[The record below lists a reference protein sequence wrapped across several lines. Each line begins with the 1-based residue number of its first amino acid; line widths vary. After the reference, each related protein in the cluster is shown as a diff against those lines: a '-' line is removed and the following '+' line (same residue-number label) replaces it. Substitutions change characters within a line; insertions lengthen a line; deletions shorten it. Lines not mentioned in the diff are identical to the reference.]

1 MGKKKSIGLPGGPNE
16 FLQDITQYISVEGY
30 KRYSDDLNNPFNI
43 IDSGNITMEDV
54 DFPVIGID
62 NLGNS
67 QMMQPGMNYQ
77 FPGDQ
82 VFEVPKA
89 QYGDETV
96 QEEFEI
102 DDRTGK
108 INTRKGYDEGKL
120 FEFAKDKYEKIDTQ
134 KQKDDLLYKLS
145 TPAFRERYK
154 KNIFNISG
162 ENLSD
167 EELTSRINSQIDF
180 TAAGPDFA
188 VKMPFV
194 THSSNKGYK
203 RGITPFIYPF
213 SSSQELDYRNARG
226 LYQKNFNI
234 DYPDGS
240 TPDFPEFDQYSYLIQ
255 LADKRDPYIMGDRD
269 VVPFDKEK
277 GTIVHEYAHSYN
289 TENSPLFEP
298 EGEDFTVV
306 DKGNTWERIPG
317 KRYKNWLSNL
327 FGEDYFTQEGQK
339 YGSWAMKPWEI
350 SSVRSE
356 NEQSLKNAN
365 IWDNTKGEFGEGN
378 LNKML
383 SSRRFNPESAARMH
397 LDKLGYSELE
407 RIQYGIKRLKI
418 EQGDLN
424 DEIAEARPGSR
435 NNDFIINN
443 IINSEYEPS
452 MDMDTFNTIF
462 NSSQNDLKDKQKYSD
477 YNSLLEDYNGKNK
490 RKKKIATKVLDVIY
504 SGVKN
509 KLNEGYTE
517 KKINLQNTFDEK
529 KKEVLPKMKM
539 YFNEIA
545 VNNSDQPE
553 MAQYGGALPKAQK
566 GATISQYKEPAWYEK
581 AGDYLAS
588 PMTSL
593 GYLVRG
599 QGLPDRIPINAE
611 NRNVFDMAYDVI
623 NPVAWAAYAES
634 ADKNL
639 EEGNYLAAGFDAMAA
654 IPVIPSFVSRGSK
667 VVKATKGAPQLYK
680 RPYRALDQMLDMEG
694 ASSFVTEKPMTFTHI
709 SSNPALGLDNIK
721 TTEAIPVGKRPKAG
735 KRIIRDVEAG
745 VSDPRNAPAGFYTI
759 SPEVGVRSTFAGSGS
774 PGSHRY
780 NFEMPA
786 GSRVL
791 DFPGGTSVMSAGNLQ
806 EALDMGYDVIR
817 GNDMGV
823 GVEFLP
829 LNKSK
834 MSEFRGELI
843 KKYGGLLPTAQKG
856 REQATISA
864 YEEPAWYE
872 KAADYLANPFT
883 SFGYSV
889 RGEDIPD
896 GLDVNNPNR
905 NNFDMVVD
913 ILNPF
918 AWYQYGENAAQDF
931 KEEEYL
937 NATFN
942 TLGALP
948 FIPASL
954 VAAKNL
960 KTPLQKIAANT
971 SRSMSNANAN
981 VKGRIPSVR
990 PNWSKWNKE
999 IPNNKSLME
1008 EYNAIEKIGKADGT
1022 WMKNPDGSMFK
1033 GTPEQWVQIR
1043 SSNYKKA
1050 FPNALLDDS
1059 GSPLI
1064 NYHGSGSKFDI
1075 FDESK
1080 FYSGEYG
1087 KGVYTSTDKEA
1098 ILKSY
1103 ANPNKN
1109 RTKKIAGKSGT
1120 DKPTANL
1127 YELYIN
1133 AKNPLTTDD
1142 ILDYRN
1148 FGKIMDNLPSLADW
1162 KASDLGKRLIKQNQW
1177 LKTDDD
1183 IISFIK
1189 MNFPRNPVKESF
1201 IDQGG
1206 DFLRAIDSPLQEG
1219 VTPFNNQMKSS
1230 IGNNGMFDMTDPNI
1244 YKQKG
1249 GESLEEYQDKG
1260 EVEKNLDAINKQ
1272 LAKKTY
1278 NPYRDIDEESQ
1289 TRRTELTDAINFI
1302 VNDQG
1307 GDENLRDLLIMTA
1320 FMENSYGANADAYG
1334 RDYTRGPMS
1343 IDDIAYKHMFEMRK
1357 GANDYTAS
1365 QKKYIDW
1372 FDSMGYDLEH
1382 MDEHLRNDIKA
1393 NVAASRYQYGTNKNP
1408 LPSSKD
1414 PKALY
1419 NYYMDTYNRTDK
1431 NHYDRF
1437 LKGYNEFIGK
1447 KEFGGSI
1454 NKYLTYKKFMNG
1466 GYTGNDKI
1474 EAEKIYDKLNRI
1486 HYRDAKQRGLSP
1498 QNYIMT
1504 NLLGNS

>member
-452 MDMDTFNTIF
+452 MDMNTFNTIF

-581 AGDYLAS
+581 A
-588 PMTSL
+588 
-593 GYLVRG
+593 
-599 QGLPDRIPINAE
+599 
-611 NRNVFDMAYDVI
+611 
-623 NPVAWAAYAES
+623 
-634 ADKNL
+634 
-639 EEGNYLAAGFDAMAA
+639 
-654 IPVIPSFVSRGSK
+654 
-667 VVKATKGAPQLYK
+667 
-680 RPYRALDQMLDMEG
+680 
-694 ASSFVTEKPMTFTHI
+694 
-709 SSNPALGLDNIK
+709 
-721 TTEAIPVGKRPKAG
+721 
-735 KRIIRDVEAG
+735 
-745 VSDPRNAPAGFYTI
+745 
-759 SPEVGVRSTFAGSGS
+759 
-774 PGSHRY
+774 
-780 NFEMPA
+780 
-786 GSRVL
+786 
-791 DFPGGTSVMSAGNLQ
+791 
-806 EALDMGYDVIR
+806 
-817 GNDMGV
+817 
-823 GVEFLP
+823 
-829 LNKSK
+829 
-834 MSEFRGELI
+834 
-843 KKYGGLLPTAQKG
+843 
-856 REQATISA
+856 
-864 YEEPAWYE
+864 
-872 KAADYLANPFT
+872 ADYLANPFT

-971 SRSMSNANAN
+971 SRSMSNANTN
-981 VKGRIPSVR
+981 VKGGIPSVR

>member
-54 DFPVIGID
+54 DFPVMGID

-82 VFEVPKA
+82 VFEVPMAQTGIEVPKRQGVRDNGDGSVSTHLMATETLDGINWVSFPTLFQDPDGTWIDMSTKPWKEAYKEAERRGELIDFGTDKESAIKFGKGSWKPKA

-255 LADKRDPYIMGDRD
+255 LADKRDPYIMGERD

-317 KRYKNWLSNL
+317 KKYKNWLSNL

-407 RIQYGIKRLKI
+407 RIQYGIKRLKR

-424 DEIAEARPGSR
+424 DEIAYARPGSR

-477 YNSLLEDYNGKNK
+477 YNSLLEDYNGTNK

-517 KKINLQNTFDEK
+517 KEINLQNTFDEK

-553 MAQYGGALPKAQK
+553 MAQYGGA
-566 GATISQYKEPAWYEK
+566 
-581 AGDYLAS
+581 
-588 PMTSL
+588 
-593 GYLVRG
+593 
-599 QGLPDRIPINAE
+599 
-611 NRNVFDMAYDVI
+611 
-623 NPVAWAAYAES
+623 
-634 ADKNL
+634 
-639 EEGNYLAAGFDAMAA
+639 
-654 IPVIPSFVSRGSK
+654 
-667 VVKATKGAPQLYK
+667 
-680 RPYRALDQMLDMEG
+680 
-694 ASSFVTEKPMTFTHI
+694 
-709 SSNPALGLDNIK
+709 
-721 TTEAIPVGKRPKAG
+721 
-735 KRIIRDVEAG
+735 
-745 VSDPRNAPAGFYTI
+745 
-759 SPEVGVRSTFAGSGS
+759 
-774 PGSHRY
+774 
-780 NFEMPA
+780 
-786 GSRVL
+786 
-791 DFPGGTSVMSAGNLQ
+791 
-806 EALDMGYDVIR
+806 
-817 GNDMGV
+817 
-823 GVEFLP
+823 
-829 LNKSK
+829 
-834 MSEFRGELI
+834 
-843 KKYGGLLPTAQKG
+843 LPTAQKG

-971 SRSMSNANAN
+971 SRSMSNANTN
-981 VKGRIPSVR
+981 VKGGIPSVR

-1059 GSPLI
+1059 GFPLI

-1189 MNFPRNPVKESF
+1189 TNFPRNPVKESF

-1278 NPYRDIDEESQ
+1278 NPYRDIDEKSQ
-1289 TRRTELTDAINFI
+1289 KRRTELTDAINFI

-1372 FDSMGYDLEH
+1372 FDSMGYDIEH

-1474 EAEKIYDKLNRI
+1474 EAEKIYDKLNRM

>member
-553 MAQYGGALPKAQK
+553 MAQYGGALP
-566 GATISQYKEPAWYEK
+566 
-581 AGDYLAS
+581 
-588 PMTSL
+588 
-593 GYLVRG
+593 
-599 QGLPDRIPINAE
+599 
-611 NRNVFDMAYDVI
+611 
-623 NPVAWAAYAES
+623 
-634 ADKNL
+634 
-639 EEGNYLAAGFDAMAA
+639 
-654 IPVIPSFVSRGSK
+654 
-667 VVKATKGAPQLYK
+667 
-680 RPYRALDQMLDMEG
+680 
-694 ASSFVTEKPMTFTHI
+694 
-709 SSNPALGLDNIK
+709 
-721 TTEAIPVGKRPKAG
+721 
-735 KRIIRDVEAG
+735 
-745 VSDPRNAPAGFYTI
+745 
-759 SPEVGVRSTFAGSGS
+759 
-774 PGSHRY
+774 
-780 NFEMPA
+780 
-786 GSRVL
+786 
-791 DFPGGTSVMSAGNLQ
+791 
-806 EALDMGYDVIR
+806 
-817 GNDMGV
+817 
-823 GVEFLP
+823 
-829 LNKSK
+829 
-834 MSEFRGELI
+834 
-843 KKYGGLLPTAQKG
+843 TAQKG

-1230 IGNNGMFDMTDPNI
+1230 IHKDLLLRKLKKLQN
-1244 YKQKG
+1244 
-1249 GESLEEYQDKG
+1249 
-1260 EVEKNLDAINKQ
+1260 INKNQ
-1272 LAKKTY
+1272 SPLRVADPTMWINQTIKCEHSEHHQQNNEDSNKK
-1278 NPYRDIDEESQ
+1278 
-1289 TRRTELTDAINFI
+1289 RTAAH
-1302 VNDQG
+1302 QQ
-1307 GDENLRDLLIMTA
+1307 
-1320 FMENSYGANADAYG
+1320 
-1334 RDYTRGPMS
+1334 P
-1343 IDDIAYKHMFEMRK
+1343 KRK
-1357 GANDYTAS
+1357 
-1365 QKKYIDW
+1365 
-1372 FDSMGYDLEH
+1372 
-1382 MDEHLRNDIKA
+1382 
-1393 NVAASRYQYGTNKNP
+1393 
-1408 LPSSKD
+1408 
-1414 PKALY
+1414 
-1419 NYYMDTYNRTDK
+1419 
-1431 NHYDRF
+1431 
-1437 LKGYNEFIGK
+1437 IGK
-1447 KEFGGSI
+1447 K
-1454 NKYLTYKKFMNG
+1454 
-1466 GYTGNDKI
+1466 
-1474 EAEKIYDKLNRI
+1474 
-1486 HYRDAKQRGLSP
+1486 H
-1498 QNYIMT
+1498 NY
-1504 NLLGNS
+1504 S

>member
-16 FLQDITQYISVEGY
+16 YITHVSQMFSTEGY
-30 KRYSDDLNNPFNI
+30 KRNSPDVNNPYNVI
-43 IDSGNITMEDV
+43 ASANITMDGV
-54 DFPVIGID
+54 DIPVRGYGNNGMIQDMIPGGGDYNYGNADYVVEVPMAQYGIENKYPLPKRKGVRLNYDEEGNVNGESTHIMKAEIVDGKWYGFPTLFQNDDDSWD
-62 NLGNS
+62 NTFELLINENEKNWMPAFKEAKRRGELIE
-67 QMMQPGMNYQ
+67 
-77 FPGDQ
+77 FGDDMESAIK
-82 VFEVPKA
+82 FGEGSWKPKA

-96 QEEFEI
+96 QTEFEI

-108 INTRKGYDEGKL
+108 INTTKGYDESKL
-120 FEFAKDKYEKIDTQ
+120 FEFVKDKYEKIDTQ

-203 RGITPFIYPF
+203 RGLTPFLNPF
-213 SSSQELDYRNARG
+213 SSSQELDYRDAAG
-226 LYQKNFNI
+226 LYQKNFNT

-255 LADKRDPYIMGDRD
+255 LADKRRPDIMGDRD

-298 EGEDFTVV
+298 QGEDFTVV

-327 FGEDYFTQEGQK
+327 FGEDYFTQEEQPF
-339 YGSWAMKPWEI
+339 GSWAMKPWEI

-383 SSRRFNPESAARMH
+383 SSRRFDPESAARMH
-397 LDKLGYSELE
+397 LDKLGYTELE
-407 RIQYGIKRLKI
+407 NIRYGIKRLKI
-418 EQGDLN
+418 EQEDLN
-424 DEIAEARPGSR
+424 DEIAYARPGSR

-477 YNSLLEDYNGKNK
+477 YNSLLEDYNGTNK

-517 KKINLQNTFDEK
+517 KKTNLQNTFDEK

-545 VNNSDQPE
+545 VNNSDQAE

-566 GATISQYKEPAWYEK
+566 GATISQY
-581 AGDYLAS
+581 
-588 PMTSL
+588 
-593 GYLVRG
+593 
-599 QGLPDRIPINAE
+599 
-611 NRNVFDMAYDVI
+611 
-623 NPVAWAAYAES
+623 
-634 ADKNL
+634 
-639 EEGNYLAAGFDAMAA
+639 
-654 IPVIPSFVSRGSK
+654 
-667 VVKATKGAPQLYK
+667 
-680 RPYRALDQMLDMEG
+680 
-694 ASSFVTEKPMTFTHI
+694 
-709 SSNPALGLDNIK
+709 
-721 TTEAIPVGKRPKAG
+721 
-735 KRIIRDVEAG
+735 
-745 VSDPRNAPAGFYTI
+745 
-759 SPEVGVRSTFAGSGS
+759 
-774 PGSHRY
+774 
-780 NFEMPA
+780 
-786 GSRVL
+786 
-791 DFPGGTSVMSAGNLQ
+791 
-806 EALDMGYDVIR
+806 
-817 GNDMGV
+817 
-823 GVEFLP
+823 
-829 LNKSK
+829 
-834 MSEFRGELI
+834 
-843 KKYGGLLPTAQKG
+843 
-856 REQATISA
+856 
-864 YEEPAWYE
+864 EEPAWYE
-872 KAADYLANPFT
+872 KAVDYLASPFT

-896 GLDVNNPNR
+896 GLDVSNPNR
-905 NNFDMVVD
+905 NNFDMLVD
-913 ILNPF
+913 IFNPF
-918 AWYQYGENAAQDF
+918 AWYQYGENAAQDL
-931 KEEEYL
+931 KDEEYL

-981 VKGRIPSVR
+981 VKGGIPSVR

-999 IPNNKSLME
+999 IPNNKPLME
-1008 EYNAIEKIGKADGT
+1008 EYRAIEKIGKADGT

-1064 NYHGSGSKFDI
+1064 NYHGSGSKFDV

-1080 FYSGEYG
+1080 FYSGDYG
-1087 KGVYTSTDKEA
+1087 KGVYTSPDKEA
-1098 ILKSY
+1098 ILRSY

-1133 AKNPLTTDD
+1133 ANSPLTTDD
-1142 ILDYRN
+1142 IIDYRN

-1162 KASDLGKRLIKQNQW
+1162 KASDLGKRMIKENQW
-1177 LKTDDD
+1177 LKTDEAIMD
-1183 IISFIK
+1183 FIK
-1189 MNFPRNPVKESF
+1189 TNFPNNPVKETF

-1206 DFLRAIDSPLQEG
+1206 DFLRAIDSPLKEG
-1219 VTPFNNQMKSS
+1219 VTPFSNQMKSS

-1244 YKQKG
+1244 YKQEG
-1249 GESLEEYQDKG
+1249 GE
-1260 EVEKNLDAINKQ
+1260 Q
-1272 LAKKTY
+1272 LTKKTY
-1278 NPYRDIDEESQ
+1278 NPYRDIDEASQ
-1289 TRRTELTDAINFI
+1289 KRRTELTDAINFI
-1302 VNDQG
+1302 VDDQG

-1357 GANDYTAS
+1357 GANDYTTS

-1382 MDEHLRNDIKA
+1382 MDEHLRNDIRA

-1437 LKGYNEFIGK
+1437 LKGYNEFINK

-1474 EAEKIYDKLNRI
+1474 EAEKIYDKLNRM